1 MGRFEVKT
9 RKKLEVVDITP
20 KVEKQ
25 ISDKE
30 AKAVLVYVPHA
41 TAALVINEFEPR
53 LKSDMEEFFSS
64 LVPDR
69 KWKHDEIDDNASSH
83 LLSALLSPSATVPLE
98 NGRLALGTWQRIIL
112 VDLDGPRNRK
122 LVVQVYGE

>member
-1 MGRFEVKT
+1 MGSFSVETNKR
-9 RKKLEVVDITP
+9 LEVVDITEE
-20 KVEKQ
+20 VEKAV
-25 ISDKE
+25 SDKK

-64 LVPDR
+64 LVPD
-69 KWKHDEIDDNASSH
+69 KHWRHDKIDDNASSH
-83 LLSALLSPSATVPLE
+83 LLSALLSPSAIVPLE
-98 NGRLALGTWQRIIL
+98 NGKLALGTWQRIIL

-122 LVVQVYGE
+122 ITVTPLG

>member
-41 TAALVINEFEPR
+41 TAPLVINEFEPR

-122 LVVQVYGE
+122 ITVTPLG